1 MSSRDKILQA
11 VKENQPP
18 LEVMPAAYEASTK
31 VGDAAAFQKVL
42 ESIGGTCYHIAADES
57 VSEKIKTV
65 FPDAKN
71 VVSVMVG
78 VQENFLQ
85 FAPNVSG
92 HSLEHIE
99 LAIME
104 AEFGVAENG
113 AVWLTEANSK
123 YRVLP
128 FITEHLVVVIDAED
142 IVPDMHEA
150 YERIANQD
158 YDFGVFIAG
167 PSKTADI
174 EQSLVLGAHGPK
186 RMTVLIKN

>member
-1 MSSRDKILQA
+1 MSSRDNILKA

-18 LEVMPAAYEASTK
+18 LEMKPVAYTGSALA
-31 VGDAAAFQKVL
+31 GDVEAFQKVL
-42 ESIGGTCYHIAADES
+42 ETIGGTCYHVAADES
-57 VSEKIKTV
+57 VSDKIKTV
-65 FPDAKN
+65 FPDTKN
-71 VVSVMVG
+71 VVSVMTS
-78 VQENFLQ
+78 VQENFMQ
-85 FAPNVSG
+85 FAENLTG
-92 HSLEHIE
+92 HSLGHIE

-128 FITEHLVVVIDAED
+128 FITEHLVVVIDAVD
-142 IVPDMHEA
+142 IVPDMHAA
-150 YERIANQD
+150 YEKIGTQD

-186 RMTVLIKN
+186 RMTVIIKD